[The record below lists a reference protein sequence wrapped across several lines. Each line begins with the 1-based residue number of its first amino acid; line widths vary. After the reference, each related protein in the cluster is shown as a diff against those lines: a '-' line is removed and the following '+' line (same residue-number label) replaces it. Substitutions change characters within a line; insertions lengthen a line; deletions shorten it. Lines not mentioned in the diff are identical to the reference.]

1 MLEHVLMAYTEVPA
15 GLYVGAPVLDDKQQ
29 GLESVCSWL
38 SCAAQAHASAAN
50 LQDWLYDEGEDESKT
65 VYVNKLKELEAL
77 GEPVLARA
85 REAGTRPR
93 ATAALMTTANRMIQI
108 ASAND
113 AKHAHISQEDKE
125 KAGRLHHQLAV
136 SSCGTC
142 SVRLRFAHNVSHPCC
157 LQAFQQ

>member
-1 MLEHVLMAYTEVPA
+1 MLVAR
-15 GLYVGAPVLDDKQQ
+15 GNLYLYYASLDYILITLILAQPH
-29 GLESVCSWL
+29 
-38 SCAAQAHASAAN
+38 AAAVD

-85 REAGTRPR
+85 REAGARPR

-113 AKHAHISQEDKE
+113 AKHAHIPQEDKE
-125 KAGRLHHQLAV
+125 KARYCWHQ
-136 SSCGTC
+136 STC
-142 SVRLRFAHNVSHPCC
+142 SVAIACP
-157 LQAFQQ
+157 

>member
-1 MLEHVLMAYTEVPA
+1 MSITSILNQPH
-15 GLYVGAPVLDDKQQ
+15 
-29 GLESVCSWL
+29 
-38 SCAAQAHASAAN
+38 AAAVD

-85 REAGTRPR
+85 REAGARPR

-113 AKHAHISQEDKE
+113 AKHAHIPQEDKE
-125 KAGRLHHQLAV
+125 KARYCWHHQLAV
-136 SSCGTC
+136 
-142 SVRLRFAHNVSHPCC
+142 VPLLAHDVSHTCC
-157 LQAFQQ
+157 LQAAPQQWRSRLGAGHALWKCD